1 MTTVVAKKSIY
12 QRLEDYLEILKNEFK
27 SYELKDYDF
36 QRGLSQ
42 CNTRKGC
49 FVVGKIVM
57 VEQILDKEL

>member
-12 QRLEDYLEILKNEFK
+12 HKLEDYLEILKNEFK

-36 QRGLSQ
+36 QDGLSQ

>member
-12 QRLEDYLEILKNEFK
+12 HKLEDYLEILKNEFK

-36 QRGLSQ
+36 QDGLSQ
-42 CNTRKGC
+42 WNTRKGC
-49 FVVGKIVM
+49 FVVGKIRM

>member
-12 QRLEDYLEILKNEFK
+12 HKLEYYLDILKDEFK

-36 QRGLSQ
+36 QDGLSQ
-42 CNTRKGC
+42 CKTRKGC
-49 FVVGKIVM
+49 FVHGKIVM

>member
-1 MTTVVAKKSIY
+1 MTTVVAKKTIY
-12 QRLEDYLEILKNEFK
+12 HKLEEYLEILKNEFK

-36 QRGLSQ
+36 QDGLSQ

-49 FVVGKIVM
+49 FVVGKIRM

>member
-12 QRLEDYLEILKNEFK
+12 HKLEDYLESLKNEFK
-27 SYELKDYDF
+27 SNELKDYDF

>member
-1 MTTVVAKKSIY
+1 MTSRLAKKSIY
-12 QRLEDYLEILKNEFK
+12 HKLEDYLESLRNEFK

-36 QRGLSQ
+36 QEGLSQ

-49 FVVGKIVM
+49 FVFGKIRM

>member
-1 MTTVVAKKSIY
+1 MSSRLAKKSFHDKIY
-12 QRLEDYLEILKNEFK
+12 NYHQILKDEFK

-36 QRGLSQ
+36 QEGLSQ

-49 FVVGKIVM
+49 FVFGKIRM

>member
-12 QRLEDYLEILKNEFK
+12 HKLEDYLESLKNEFK

-36 QRGLSQ
+36 QDGLSQ

-49 FVVGKIVM
+49 FVFGKIRM

>member
-12 QRLEDYLEILKNEFK
+12 HKLEDYLEILKNEFK

-36 QRGLSQ
+36 QDGLSQ

-49 FVVGKIVM
+49 FVFGKIRM

>member
-1 MTTVVAKKSIY
+1 MSSRLARKSIY
-12 QRLEDYLEILKNEFK
+12 HKLEDYFEILKDEFK

-36 QRGLSQ
+36 QEGLSQ